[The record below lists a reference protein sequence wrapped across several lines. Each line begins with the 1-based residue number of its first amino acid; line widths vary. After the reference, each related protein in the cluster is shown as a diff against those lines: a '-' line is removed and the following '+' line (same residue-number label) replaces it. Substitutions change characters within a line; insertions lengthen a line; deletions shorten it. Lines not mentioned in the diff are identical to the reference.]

1 MFAFKLAPRQKP
13 SWYQSECNFQVSW
26 TRLRNGLLWQ
36 IPDVQ
41 GAVHGHIHV
50 VCYHVTYDGGW
61 RETTNYQSLHTWFIM
76 SSVTMWHMMGD
87 GGRRQTTKVSI
98 HDSSCRLLPCDVWW
112 GMAGD
117 DKLPKSPYMIHHVV
131 CYHVTYDGDGG
142 RRQTTKVSIHDSSCR
157 LLPCD
162 VWWGMAGDDKLPKS
176 PYMIHHVVCYHVTYD
191 GGWQETTNY
200 QSLHT
205 WFIMS
210 SVTMWRMMGDGGR
223 RQTTK
228 VSIHDSSC
236 RLLPCDIW
244 WGMAGDDKL
253 PKSPYMIHHVVC
265 YHVTYDGGWRE
276 TTNYQSLHTWFIM
289 SSVTMWRMMGD
300 GGRRQTTKVSIH
312 DSSCRLLPCDVWW
325 GMAGDDKLPKSP
337 YMIHHGSR
345 RQSTK
350 RGVDRTNYTYTCA
363 CHCPHD

>member
-1 MFAFKLAPRQKP
+1 MVSVWVQLSGVMDSLKKWSPLTNPR
-13 SWYQSECNFQVSW
+13 CTGCR
-26 TRLRNGLLWQ
+26 TRK
-36 IPDVQ
+36 
-41 GAVHGHIHV
+41 H
-50 VCYHVTYDGGW
+50 
-61 RETTNYQSLHTWFIM
+61 
-76 SSVTMWHMMGD
+76 
-87 GGRRQTTKVSI
+87 
-98 HDSSCRLLPCDVWW
+98 SCRLLPCDVWW

-131 CYHVTYDGDGG
+131 CYHVTYDGGWRETTNYQSLHTWFIMSSVTMWRMMEDGG

-191 GGWQETTNY
+191 GGWRETTNY
-200 QSLHT
+200 QRLHT

-236 RLLPCDIW
+236 RLLPCDVW

-300 GGRRQTTKVSIH
+300 GGRRQTTNVSIH

-325 GMAGDDKLPKSP
+325 GMAGDDKLLLVELFGREEQLL
-337 YMIHHGSR
+337 MVFVCCLFTGRHR
-345 RQSTK
+345 RPLDPRVHLRWPDEDSVMALRDATTS
-350 RGVDRTNYTYTCA
+350 GVDPALRD
-363 CHCPHD
+363 CHAAGSSYGRAVV